1 MLMQAMI
8 KIQSNMKSDAEQQY
22 MVLDE
27 FKESYMIT
35 TKGEIDELKEVIEG
49 QKEEI
54 DALTDAIKRYT
65 EDFQEEMAD
74 CRTKNFE
81 QTTTVERML
90 EDHRTDMLEEFIPIK
105 EGDELQR
112 QIDGLRKEISQLGQ
126 KTGNVSTESVS

>member
-22 MVLDE
+22 IVLDE

-65 EDFQEEMAD
+65 EDF
-74 CRTKNFE
+74 
-81 QTTTVERML
+81 
-90 EDHRTDMLEEFIPIK
+90 
-105 EGDELQR
+105 
-112 QIDGLRKEISQLGQ
+112 
-126 KTGNVSTESVS
+126 

>member
-1 MLMQAMI
+1 
-8 KIQSNMKSDAEQQY
+8 MKSDAEQQY

-65 EDFQEEMAD
+65 EDF
-74 CRTKNFE
+74 
-81 QTTTVERML
+81 
-90 EDHRTDMLEEFIPIK
+90 
-105 EGDELQR
+105 
-112 QIDGLRKEISQLGQ
+112 
-126 KTGNVSTESVS
+126 

>member
-65 EDFQEEMAD
+65 EDF
-74 CRTKNFE
+74 
-81 QTTTVERML
+81 
-90 EDHRTDMLEEFIPIK
+90 
-105 EGDELQR
+105 
-112 QIDGLRKEISQLGQ
+112 
-126 KTGNVSTESVS
+126 